1 MTVAA
6 TSPHSRLT
14 YTSLQ
19 ELALTPTFASDF
31 ITQFVTLLEHS
42 ENITPSHS
50 IRVTLIAHLLGKHMN
65 LSSAQLKELFFASLL
80 HDIGGVSPNHHV
92 INKLIELPD
101 VFGQK
106 TDFFA
111 FSHPFRGYSLL
122 STFPT
127 FQNIASIVLS
137 HHEFFD
143 GSGYPQGLKGERIP
157 LLARIIRIADTV
169 DILMNIHKFS
179 TIEELHA
186 LLGFS
191 ANEEF
196 GSEIYNAFITMLK
209 NSVSISDL
217 LDPEFIN
224 SHFFILQKSMED
236 RYYFSST
243 ETITKFFRM
252 VAAIIDNLTNLDTSH
267 SLHIEDFAARTGQ
280 LLDMTKEQIMDV
292 RWTAFLHDVGKV
304 TVNRNIYQKKEKL
317 TDEEWKSIREHPLAS
332 YDFLNR
338 IDGFDKIAY
347 YSLYHHENYDGSGYP
362 EGLAGERIPIV
373 SRIMRVTD
381 AFEAMTTE
389 RIYNRKRDW
398 QRALKELKKYSG
410 TQFDPVIVDMF
421 VAHYSS

>member
-1 MTVAA
+1 MKSEA
-6 TSPHSRLT
+6 TLPHTRLT

-19 ELALTPTFASDF
+19 ELSLTPTFASDF
-31 ITQFVTLLEHS
+31 ITQFVTLLEYS
-42 ENITPSHS
+42 EGLNPSHS
-50 IRVTLIAHLLGKHMN
+50 IRVTVIAHFLGKYMK
-65 LSSAQLKELFFASLL
+65 LSDGEMKELFFASML
-80 HDIGGVSPNHHV
+80 HDIGGVSPEHHV
-92 INKLIELPD
+92 VNKLIELPD

-111 FSHPFRGYSLL
+111 FSHPYRSYSLL

-127 FQNIASIVLS
+127 FQNIAAIIFA

-143 GSGYPQGLKGERIP
+143 GSGYPQGIKGEQIP

-191 ANEEF
+191 SEEEF
-196 GSEIYNAFITMLK
+196 GTEIYNAFLTMLK
-209 NSVSISDL
+209 NNVSITDL
-217 LDPEFIN
+217 LDADFIN
-224 SHFFILQKSMED
+224 DYFFTLQKSVED

-252 VAAIIDNLTNLDTSH
+252 VATIVDNLTNLDATH
-267 SLHIEDFAARTGQ
+267 SLHIEDFAARTG
-280 LLDMTKEQIMDV
+280 LLLKMTTQEIMDV
-292 RWTAFLHDVGKV
+292 RWTAYLHDIGKIAN
-304 TVNRNIYQKKEKL
+304 NRNIYRKKEKL
-317 TDEEWKSIREHPLAS
+317 TDDEWAAIKRHPITS
-332 YDFLNR
+332 YEYLNR
-338 IDGFDKIAY
+338 IGGFDKIAY

-362 EGLAGERIPIV
+362 EGLAGERIPLV

-381 AFEAMTTE
+381 AFEAMTAE
-389 RIYNRKRDW
+389 RIYNRRRDW

-410 TQFDPVIVDMF
+410 TQFDPIIVDMF
-421 VAHYSS
+421 VAYYTT